1 MKVHDGSVAK
11 LRLNK
16 FRSFLLHALG
26 IENGGLSRLC
36 DVQVW
41 QLQVFNLL
49 LLLNWLEFVL
59 KFDWFHRGVLLFYNV
74 LDTLI
79 LITLFC
85 KLVLQL
91 LKTFLAESLG
101 LNRHKRRGSLLH
113 RWSLREFSSVDN
125 LLLGISNNLSTALV
139 LSFFFTSV

>member
-49 LLLNWLEFVL
+49 LLLN
-59 KFDWFHRGVLLFYNV
+59 
-74 LDTLI
+74 
-79 LITLFC
+79 
-85 KLVLQL
+85 
-91 LKTFLAESLG
+91 
-101 LNRHKRRGSLLH
+101 
-113 RWSLREFSSVDN
+113 
-125 LLLGISNNLSTALV
+125 
-139 LSFFFTSV
+139 